1 MVKIDIISGFLGAG
15 KTTLIKKL
23 LKEAFEGEQVV
34 LIENEFGEIGID
46 GGFLKDA
53 GIEIREM
60 NSGCI
65 CCSLVGDFG
74 ASLKE
79 VVEKYHP
86 DRILIEPSG
95 VGKLSDVIKAVQGVE
110 EDVDIQ
116 LNSYTTVVDAKKCK
130 MYMRNFGEF
139 FDNQVQYAGAIIMS
153 RTDIV
158 DEKKAMESME
168 LLRSINEKAAIITT
182 PIEKLDGKKIL
193 EVMEHPVSLA
203 DELLKEEH
211 EHHHHHDHT
220 HEHSH
225 GHEHHHHPD
234 EGIVINLEQDILQ
247 RNNLLAERNR
257 GYFEAK
263 NLFCLNLMSSPGSGK
278 TTLLEETIRRLK
290 AKRPIYV
297 IEGDQ
302 QTSNDADRIAALE
315 IPVFQVNTG
324 TGCHLEADMV
334 NHAVKHLNPKEGA
347 ILFIENVGNLV
358 CPAMFDLGES
368 KKVVIVSTTEGD
380 DKPLKYPH
388 IFQEADICVINK
400 IDLAP
405 YLNTKVEVLREN
417 ALKVNHRLQIF
428 EVSATKGDGMDAW
441 CDWLQTESAKCK

>member
-1 MVKIDIISGFLGAG
+1 MCG
-15 KTTLIKKL
+15 
-23 LKEAFEGEQVV
+23 
-34 LIENEFGEIGID
+34 
-46 GGFLKDA
+46 
-53 GIEIREM
+53 
-60 NSGCI
+60 
-65 CCSLVGDFG
+65 
-74 ASLKE
+74 
-79 VVEKYHP
+79 
-86 DRILIEPSG
+86 
-95 VGKLSDVIKAVQGVE
+95 
-110 EDVDIQ
+110 
-116 LNSYTTVVDAKKCK
+116 
-130 MYMRNFGEF
+130 
-139 FDNQVQYAGAIIMS
+139 
-153 RTDIV
+153 
-158 DEKKAMESME
+158 
-168 LLRSINEKAAIITT
+168 
-182 PIEKLDGKKIL
+182 
-193 EVMEHPVSLA
+193 
-203 DELLKEEH
+203 

-347 ILFIENVGNLV
+347 ILFIENVGNL
-358 CPAMFDLGES
+358 
-368 KKVVIVSTTEGD
+368 
-380 DKPLKYPH
+380 LKYPH

-417 ALKVNHRLQIF
+417 ALKVNHHLQIF